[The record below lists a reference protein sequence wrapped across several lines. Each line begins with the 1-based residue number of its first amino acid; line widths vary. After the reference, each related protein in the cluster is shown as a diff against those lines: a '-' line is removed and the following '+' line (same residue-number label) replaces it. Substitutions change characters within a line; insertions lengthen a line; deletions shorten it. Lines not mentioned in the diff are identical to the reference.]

1 MDKYDLYRDIATR
14 TGGDI
19 YVGVVGPVRTGK
31 STVVKQFMEKLV
43 VDGIKDADARARAI
57 DEIPQ
62 SADGKTIMTTQPRFV
77 PAEAA
82 RVNFRDNLAVN
93 MRLIDCVGY
102 LVAGALGGEE
112 DGRDR
117 MVSTPWSEEDMP
129 FAEAAEIGTD
139 KVIREHSTVAVA
151 VLTDG
156 SFTGIP
162 REQYIPAEEKVIAEL
177 KRTGKPFAV
186 LLNTADPAA
195 ESARALAA
203 ELAAKYD
210 APVTVAHAPSMT
222 ESDISA
228 VMEDILLE
236 FGVRRIDLKLP
247 RWVQALPAD
256 DEVVREMLSAVR
268 DMGEKVSKMKDYEGI
283 DAFFEGREF
292 WQLPSGVEL
301 EAGEGRIEVTVR
313 PKEDVF
319 YRVASRESGLD
330 ITDDF
335 SLLANIRTMAAAKS
349 RTERLAAALEQA
361 EATGYGVVHPTV
373 EEMTLGE
380 PEIISNKT
388 GAAVRRAPQ
397 RERAFVAHH
406 ARGCQDRGQSHR
418 RQRTAEFG
426 AAREPASRLR
436 GRQTGDMAD
445 QHIRAQPLRS
455 RRRRDKEQTRPRA
468 RRRREQTQA
477 HARQDSQRR
486 KGRRHLHT
494 SLSRL
499 RRSLRQFAEKPV
511 HEPVSLVE
519 RAFHAH

>member
-361 EATGYGVVHPTV
+361 EATGYGIVHPTV

-380 PEIISNKT
+380 PEIIRQGQQYGVRLSASAPSLHIMRVDVKT
-388 GAAVRRAPQ
+388 EVSPIVGSEQ
-397 RERAFVAHH
+397 
-406 ARGCQDRGQSHR
+406 QSSELLGSLLR
-418 RQRTAEFG
+418 DFEGDKQAIWQTNIFG
-426 AAREPASRLR
+426 R
-436 GRQTGDMAD
+436 
-445 QHIRAQPLRS
+445 
-455 RRRRDKEQTRPRA
+455 
-468 RRRREQTQA
+468 
-477 HARQDSQRR
+477 
-486 KGRRHLHT
+486 
-494 SLSRL
+494 SLSALVADGIRSKLDLVPADAENKL
-499 RRSLRQFAEKPV
+499 RRTLGRIVNEGKGGV
-511 HEPVSLVE
+511 ICILL
-519 RAFHAH
+519 